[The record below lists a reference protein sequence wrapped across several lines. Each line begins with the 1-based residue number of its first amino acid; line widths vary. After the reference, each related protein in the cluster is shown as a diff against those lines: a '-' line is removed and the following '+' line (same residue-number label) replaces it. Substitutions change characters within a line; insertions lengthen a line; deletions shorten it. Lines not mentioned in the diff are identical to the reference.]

1 MSICIYIYIYR
12 YIYMRIPSPL
22 KRGRRH
28 QGVSPFIDWK
38 VYLSIYPSIHV
49 SIYNTVCV
57 YIYIYLLKKDAING
71 HPQLLP
77 PLPPDLVLWPPNASI
92 YQVSQWTCQTCQLPQ
107 TVSLNFARSSLGPEA
122 KFTSW
127 VDPSGGSNGES
138 ANHGGLAVYFF
149 IVFIHPLIP
158 SDSMWFLHLD
168 IVEICRHRN
177 QRVYESGILHCLS
190 TNCRQSWLGSVICSL
205 FPGCLGLIL

>member
-1 MSICIYIYIYR
+1 
-12 YIYMRIPSPL
+12 MRIPSPL

-38 VYLSIYPSIHV
+38 VYLSIYLSIHPSMYL
-49 SIYNTVCV
+49 SIIQCV
-57 YIYIYLLKKDAING
+57 YIYIYLLKRMRSTATPSSCRHCHLIWSYG
-71 HPQLLP
+71 
-77 PLPPDLVLWPPNASI
+77 
-92 YQVSQWTCQTCQLPQ
+92 PQ
-107 TVSLNFARSSLGPEA
+107 TPQSTRFLSERAKRASFHRLSLNFARSSLGPEA

>member
-1 MSICIYIYIYR
+1 M
-12 YIYMRIPSPL
+12 
-22 KRGRRH
+22 
-28 QGVSPFIDWK
+28 
-38 VYLSIYPSIHV
+38 YLSIIQ
-49 SIYNTVCV
+49 CV
-57 YIYIYLLKKDAING
+57 YIYIYLFIKKGCDQRPPPALAATATWSGPMAPKRLNLPGFSVNVPNVPASTDCLIKFCKVVARTWG
-71 HPQLLP
+71 EVHELSWPQRRFKRRKCKP
-77 PLPPDLVLWPPNASI
+77 WG
-92 YQVSQWTCQTCQLPQ
+92 
-107 TVSLNFARSSLGPEA
+107 LGRI
-122 KFTSW
+122 
-127 VDPSGGSNGES
+127 
-138 ANHGGLAVYFF
+138 FF